1 MGRGCY
7 HFNSSHPFSLLYLT
21 VCVKWCRTV
30 QRRALQIT
38 TRIQCP
44 RPARVPQPCP
54 KPSIA
59 IHSFTPHGS
68 SRYHHLQLRTE
79 LYPPAPPPNPQV
91 EVLTPSRA
99 TLGVRKKQRG
109 SQVLKGGSLRVGPDP
124 TWLLRPQRIS
134 SPSSPPHENVAR
146 KWPSGSQ
153 DEGPLQTPITRTSI
167 WYLWPPEP

>member
-1 MGRGCY
+1 MIGKHRLWAPQETETQGDPLQVRGEAVIT
-7 HFNSSHPFSLLYLT
+7 SALPHPFSLLYLT
-21 VCVKWCRTV
+21 VCIEWHRTV
-30 QRRALQIT
+30 QRQALPIT
-38 TRIQCP
+38 TGMPRP

-68 SRYHHLQLRTE
+68 SRYHHLLLRTE

-109 SQVLKGGSLRVGPDP
+109 SQVLKGGP
-124 TWLLRPQRIS
+124 
-134 SPSSPPHENVAR
+134 
-146 KWPSGSQ
+146 
-153 DEGPLQTPITRTSI
+153 
-167 WYLWPPEP
+167 